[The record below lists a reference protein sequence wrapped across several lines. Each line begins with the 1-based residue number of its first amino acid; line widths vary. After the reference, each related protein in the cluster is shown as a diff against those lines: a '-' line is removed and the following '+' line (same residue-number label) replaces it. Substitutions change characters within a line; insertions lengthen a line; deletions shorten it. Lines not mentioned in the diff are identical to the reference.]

1 MKNQVQLIAYADRF
15 GGSLPTLNRLL
26 REHFSG
32 LFGGVH
38 LLPFFSRIDGADA
51 GFDPADHLSIDER
64 LGSWQDVHALA
75 QQIDV
80 MADAIVNHI
89 SVESQQFQDFSLR
102 GGASAYA
109 RLFLTLDDVFPDGAT
124 EGELLSIYRPR
135 PGLPFTP
142 MTLKDGSRQILWT
155 TFAPQQIDIDVTGGP
170 GRDYLD
176 SILRTFAANAVR
188 MVRLDAVGY
197 AVKRRSTD
205 CFMIPETYAF
215 IAELTARARQL
226 GLEVLVEVHSHYR
239 RQIDIAAH
247 VDRVYDFALPPL
259 VLHALFRRTSMYLK
273 YWLEIRPRNCL
284 TVLDTHDGIG
294 VIDAG
299 PTAGSSPLP
308 GLLPAAELERTV
320 EEIHIRSNGE
330 SRRASGAAARNL
342 DLYQVNCTFYDALGR
357 NDNAYLLARAV
368 QFFLP
373 GVPQV
378 YYVGLLAGGNDIALL
393 DRTGAGRDINRHYYD
408 AAEVALNLMRPVVQ
422 KLLELIRL
430 RNAHPAFGGEFR
442 SHGCSDTALDLEWR
456 STGQSIRLHVDF
468 ATEFWRIDYST
479 ATGVAH
485 LQA

>member
-15 GGSLPTLNRLL
+15 GGSLPTLGRLL

-51 GFDPADHLSIDER
+51 GFDPADHLSVDER

-75 QQIDV
+75 DQIDV

-102 GGASAYA
+102 GAASAYA
-109 RLFLTLDDVFPDGAT
+109 PLFLTLDDVFPDGAS

-142 MTLKDGSRQILWT
+142 MSLKDGSRRILWT
-155 TFAPQQIDIDVTGGP
+155 TFAPQQLDIDVTSGP

-197 AVKRRSTD
+197 AVKKRSTD

-215 IAELTARARQL
+215 IAELTLRARQL

-259 VLHALFRRTSMYLK
+259 VLHALFRRTAVYLK
-273 YWLEIRPRNCL
+273 HWIKIRPRNCL

-299 PTAGSSPLP
+299 PSADSPPLA
-308 GLLPAAELERTV
+308 GLLPAPELDQMV
-320 EEIHIRSNGE
+320 EEIHIRSDGE
-330 SRRASGAAARNL
+330 SR
-342 DLYQVNCTFYDALGR
+342 QVNCTFYDALGR
-357 NDNAYLLARAV
+357 NDSAYLLARAV

-408 AAEVALNLMRPVVQ
+408 AAEVALNLKRPVVQ

-430 RNAHPAFGGEFR
+430 RNAHPAFGGEFS
-442 SHGCSDTALDLEWR
+442 SHECSDTALDLAWR
-456 STGQSIRLHVDF
+456 SAGQWTRLHVDF
-468 ATEFWRIDYST
+468 ATEYWRIDYST
-479 ATGVAH
+479 GSGVAH

>member
-15 GGSLPTLNRLL
+15 GGSLPALNRLL
-26 REHFSG
+26 RDHFSG
-32 LFGGVH
+32 LFSGIH

-51 GFDPADHLSIDER
+51 GFDPSDHLTVDAR
-64 LGSWQDVHALA
+64 VGSWRDVHDLA
-75 QQIDV
+75 DEIDV

-89 SVESQQFQDFSLR
+89 SMESRQFQDFSLR
-102 GGASAYA
+102 GAASPYA
-109 RLFLTLDDVFPDGAT
+109 SLFLSLDAVFPQGAT

-142 MTLKDGSRQILWT
+142 MTLSDGSRRILWT
-155 TFAPQQIDIDVTGGP
+155 TFAPQQIDIDVTSEA

-176 SILRTFAANAVR
+176 GILRTFSANAIR

-197 AVKRRSTD
+197 AVKKRATD

-215 IAELTARARQL
+215 IAALTARARQL

-259 VLHALFRRTSMYLK
+259 LLQALFGRTATYLK
-273 YWLEIRPRNCL
+273 HWIQIRPRNCL

-299 PTAGSSPLP
+299 PSAGCPPLP
-308 GLLPAAELERTV
+308 GLLPLAELERTV
-320 EEIHIRSNGE
+320 EEIHMRSNGE

-357 NDNAYLLARAV
+357 HDDAYLLARAV

-408 AAEVALNLMRPVVQ
+408 AAEVELNLRRPVVQ
-422 KLLELIRL
+422 RLIELIRL
-430 RNAHPAFGGEFR
+430 RNAHPAFGGDFR
-442 SHGCSDTALDLEWR
+442 SHDSSVTVLDLEWR
-456 STGQSIRLHVDF
+456 TESQWIRLHADF
-468 ATEFWRIDYST
+468 ATDHWRIDYST
-479 ATGVAH
+479 ESGVAR
-485 LQA
+485 LQG